1 MRQEALGMIETIGLV
16 TAIEAADAMA
26 KAADVTLVGYENVG
40 SGMITVLVRGDVGA
54 VKVAV
59 DTGVDAA
66 KRIGTIISTHVI
78 ARPHNEIDS
87 IITQYNV

>member
-1 MRQEALGMIETIGLV
+1 MRQEALGMIETVGLV